1 MNIKLNCDMGESFGI
16 WEIGSDEAIMPYINM
31 ANLACGFHAGDP
43 VTMNK
48 SVALAKK
55 HNVEIGAHP
64 GYQDLVGFGR
74 RSLAS
79 TKEEI
84 MAIIIYQLGALN
96 AFCKL
101 HKTEVVYIKPHGAL
115 YQDMMKDDDVF
126 NAIAEA
132 IATYDQNIKLMI
144 LSCPRNN
151 EYSEMAKAHNISLL
165 FEVFADRNYN
175 DDGSLV
181 SRAKDNAIIKHESE
195 VISRIKS
202 LKEKGTLLS
211 ISGKELSLQ
220 TDVLCVHGDTK
231 NALEFIQ
238 ILRKEISA

>member
-1 MNIKLNCDMGESFGI
+1 MSIKLNCDMGESFGLYK
-16 WEIGSDEAIMPYINM
+16 IGLDEEIMPYINM
-31 ANLACGFHAGDP
+31 ANLACGFHAGDS

-48 SVALAKK
+48 SVQLAKK
-55 HNVEIGAHP
+55 NNVEIGAHP

-74 RSLAS
+74 RSIAC
-79 TKEEI
+79 TQEEI
-84 MAIIIYQLGALN
+84 ISMLVYQVGALE
-96 AFCKL
+96 AFCKMYDT
-101 HKTEVVYIKPHGAL
+101 KVTYVKPHGAL
-115 YQDMMKDDDVF
+115 YQDMMKDDAVF
-126 NAIAEA
+126 MAIVKA
-132 IATYDQNIKLMI
+132 ISSYNTNLKLMI
-144 LSCPRNN
+144 LSSPRNH
-151 EYSEMAKAHNISLL
+151 EYAKMAKEYNIELL

-175 DDGSLV
+175 DNGSLV
-181 SRAKDNAIIKHESE
+181 SRALDNAIIKDEAD

-220 TDVLCVHGDTK
+220 TDVLCVHGDTN